1 MGMLTAMITTTI
13 LNNGVRVVSQ
23 RVEHMHTV
31 TTGIWV
37 ASGTR
42 HEAPENNGVAH
53 FIEHMLFKGTER
65 RSARQIS
72 REIDSIG
79 GILNAFTGHEYV
91 CYYAKVLAKFL
102 PQAVD
107 LLADIF
113 MHSTFPA
120 DEIERERKV
129 VLQEIKMREDS
140 PDEFIHDRFH
150 VNHWRGHSLGMPVL
164 GTAATIGTLQRDAIL
179 FHKQSRYRPQDIIIS
194 AAGNVRH
201 EELLAMVEPLFSSIE
216 SAWKPEPSTIFATS
230 GKAVHLAEREMEQ
243 TLICL
248 GTPGQRHNHPDRYA
262 LFLLTTILG
271 GGMSSRLFQ
280 EVREKKGLAYSVYAY
295 LVSHADSG
303 AMVIYAGTEKAHC
316 REVIDIAC
324 GELSRLV
331 AEEVPQDELD
341 SAREQ
346 LKGKTLMSLESSDS
360 LMTRLAKNEIYFE
373 GQQTI
378 EEVLANYDAVSSQDI
393 RRVSQELFSSD
404 SLHLEVMGSV
414 AGLGLDGEILK
425 I

>member
-1 MGMLTAMITTTI
+1 MITTTT
-13 LNNGVRVVSQ
+13 LKNGVRIVTQ

-37 ASGTR
+37 ANGTR
-42 HEAPENNGVAH
+42 HEPSEHNGVAH

-65 RSARQIS
+65 RTARQIS
-72 REIDSIG
+72 FEIDSMG

-102 PQAVD
+102 PRAVD
-107 LLADIF
+107 VLADIF
-113 MHSTFPA
+113 LHSTFPV

-150 VNHWRGHSLGMPVL
+150 MNHWPGQSLGMPVL
-164 GTAATIGTLQRDAIL
+164 GTADTIGNLSRSAIL
-179 FHKQSRYRPQDIIIS
+179 SHKESRYRPQDIIIS
-194 AAGNVRH
+194 AAGNVQH
-201 EELLAMVEPLFSSIE
+201 QELVDIIEPLFSSIT
-216 SAWKPEPSTIFATS
+216 SIWQPELFEIIANNTKTIHIT
-230 GKAVHLAEREMEQ
+230 EREMEQ

-248 GTPGQRHNHPDRYA
+248 GTPSQCHSHPDRYA
-262 LFLLTTILG
+262 LFLLVTILG

-280 EVREKKGLAYSVYAY
+280 EVREKRGLAYSVYAY
-295 LVSHADSG
+295 LIAHADCGS
-303 AMVIYAGTEKAHC
+303 MVVYAGTEKSHC
-316 REVIDIAC
+316 REVINIAC

-360 LMTRLAKNEIYFE
+360 LMTRLAKNEIYFD

-393 RRVSQELFSSD
+393 IRVSQELFKSD
-404 SLHLEVMGSV
+404 FLHLEVMGPV
-414 AGLGLDGEILK
+414 ADLGLDREMLK